1 MLALVGHVSFENLLQ
16 QQMPG
21 LSDLTRPFC
30 CTPPLDGESWEQ
42 VKHKVCS

>member
-1 MLALVGHVSFENLLQ
+1 MLALVGHVSFENLFQ

-21 LSDLTRPFC
+21 LSDLTRPFY